1 MIRRLGEADRAA
13 VVDLLEE
20 EPQLNLYLLG
30 NLESSGF
37 DQEYCE
43 FWGDVTD
50 DHVTGVINRYMRG
63 WSVYG
68 RAEADWAGFGALI
81 DSHPITAERLQDN
94 PGGIPTL
101 LPFIF
106 NYRPRSIDEET
117 LMELPVAGLRSRTAP
132 AGFIVRRATLD
143 DLAGLVR
150 LYAEAEDMARTPA
163 QVERPLRDRRVW
175 MVEKDGEVV
184 AAALT
189 NAETDS
195 LAMIG
200 GVYTAPA
207 WRGYGLSQ
215 AVCSALCAELIA
227 AGRQPALYWQNPSA
241 GHVYTK
247 LGFRPIGTWRSVRL
261 VRV

>member
-1 MIRRLGEADRAA
+1 MIRRLEEADRAA
-13 VVDLLEE
+13 VIELLGVA
-20 EPQLNLYLLG
+20 PQLNLYLLG
-30 NLESSGF
+30 NLESPGF
-37 DQEYCE
+37 DQGYCE

-50 DHVTGVINRYMRG
+50 GHVAGVINRYMMG

-68 RAEADWAGFGALI
+68 RAEADWAGLGALV
-81 DSHPITAERLQDN
+81 DSHPVKAERLQDN
-94 PGGIPTL
+94 PGGIPSL
-101 LPFIF
+101 LPFLSA
-106 NYRPRSIDEET
+106 YTPRSIDEET
-117 LMELPVAGLRSRTAP
+117 LMELPITEFRPRTAP
-132 AGFIVRRATLD
+132 AGFVVRRATLD
-143 DLAGLVR
+143 DLAGLAQ
-150 LYAEAEDMARTPA
+150 LYAGAEDMARTPA
-163 QVERPLRDRRVW
+163 QVERPLRVRRIW

-215 AVCSALCAELIA
+215 AVCSALCDELIA
-227 AGRQPALYWQNPSA
+227 TGRQPALYWQNPSA

-247 LGFRPIGTWRSVRL
+247 LGFRPVGTWRSVRL